1 MAGGT
6 MAIVGGGAI
15 LGLGVGAGV
24 GGAVSAVGIMGKK
37 ATIMQS
43 AKLMVSVR
51 EIFLN
56 DEKDVAYSNMVYEQ
70 YVKNIANI
78 EKDLVDL
85 RLKENVATKDEKKAL
100 ELQIK
105 NTEESVHAMSIA
117 MKSMNKYNSAFAVGI
132 GVEE

>member
-1 MAGGT
+1 M
-6 MAIVGGGAI
+6 
-15 LGLGVGAGV
+15 
-24 GGAVSAVGIMGKK
+24 
-37 ATIMQS
+37 
-43 AKLMVSVR
+43 
-51 EIFLN
+51 
-56 DEKDVAYSNMVYEQ
+56 
-70 YVKNIANI
+70 KNIANI